1 MQIEP
6 VANKCF
12 LVEKLVLKIKKK
24 PDFATWVRYLYIQV
38 DLYEFLMLRKSM
50 VTTRKLRES
59 YNETQH
65 KIVGYLHSGLTKGK
79 HYFKSKYIA
88 KDLGLSPKEVGT
100 NMAILADICKELTII
115 RWSYS
120 NSTTWMVTPRAI

>member
-1 MQIEP
+1 
-6 VANKCF
+6 
-12 LVEKLVLKIKKK
+12 
-24 PDFATWVRYLYIQV
+24 
-38 DLYEFLMLRKSM
+38 MLRNNMSA
-50 VTTRKLRES
+50 TRKLRES

-65 KIVGYLHSGLTKGK
+65 KIVGYLNSGITKGK

>member
-1 MQIEP
+1 MALGVDI
-6 VANKCF
+6 
-12 LVEKLVLKIKKK
+12 
-24 PDFATWVRYLYIQV
+24 YIYRWI
-38 DLYEFLMLRKSM
+38 LYEFLMLRKSM
-50 VTTRKLRES
+50 VTTKKLRES

-65 KIVGYLHSGLTKGK
+65 KIVGYLNSGITKGK